1 MRRSLVLLSLLLVA
15 GFAVSQ
21 TLSPKDVDIHAP
33 DGVKLR
39 ATFFAAEKPGPGV
52 LLMHMCNTTRQS
64 WEPVALGLSKA
75 GINALTIDNRGFGE
89 SGGPRFEGG
98 SPDVRKELLEKW
110 PADFDAAYQY
120 LLAQPG
126 VDKGRIAA
134 GGGSCGVTN
143 AVQLAERHPDV
154 KVLVLLAGS
163 TDIAG
168 INFIAHKPQMP
179 IFTAAAADDEFDP
192 ATLQLM
198 QWFSDLSGNPRSK
211 FSGFADGRHGTEIF
225 GPHPELVQQIVA
237 FLVDTLET
245 SPVNPKVAVTARKTA
260 AADFWML
267 ASQPGGGAKAA
278 QAFHEARKRDP
289 SAVVFPELPMN
300 LLGYDR
306 LQAGSKEDAIGLFK
320 LVTEAYPASA
330 NAEDSL
336 SDGYLAAGQKDLAL
350 AAEEKCMELIPGD
363 PGNAEL
369 KTALRTHAE
378 EKIAKLKGDQK

>member
-1 MRRSLVLLSLLLVA
+1 MRRSVLLFSLLFCA
-15 GFAVSQ
+15 GFAASQ
-21 TLSPKDVDIHAP
+21 TLAPKDIDIHAP
-33 DGVKLR
+33 DGVKLH
-39 ATFFAAEKPGPGV
+39 ATFFAAGKPGPGV
-52 LLMHMCNTTRQS
+52 LLLHMCNTTRQS

-98 SPDVRKELLEKW
+98 SPDVRRQLLEKW
-110 PADFDAAYQY
+110 PEDFDAAYQF

-126 VDKGRIAA
+126 VDKGRMAA
-134 GGGSCGVTN
+134 GGGSCGVNN
-143 AVQLAERHPDV
+143 AIQLAERHSDV

-163 TDIAG
+163 TNIAG
-168 INFIAHKPQMP
+168 FNFVAHKPEMP

-192 ATLQLM
+192 ATVQLM
-198 QWFSDLSGNPRSK
+198 QWFSELSGNPRTK

-225 GPHPELVQQIVA
+225 GPHPELVQQLVA
-237 FLVDTLET
+237 FLVDTLLT
-245 SPVNPKVAVTARKTA
+245 SPVNSKVAVTPRKTA

-267 ASQPGGGAKAA
+267 ANQPGGGARAT
-278 QAFHEARKRDP
+278 QVFHEARKRDP
-289 SAVVFPELPMN
+289 GAVVFPELPMN

-306 LQAGSKEDAIGLFK
+306 LQAGDKEDAIELFK

-350 AAEEKCMELIPGD
+350 AAEEKCLEMLPGD
-363 PGNAEL
+363 SGNAEF
-369 KTALRTHAE
+369 KTALRKQAE